1 MAEFRHIVRVNNTD
15 LKGDKPIYLSIQ
27 KIKGIGENFAR
38 AVCTLAKIDYMKITG
53 DFTDKDV
60 AAIEAVLVDP
70 IKAGVPAYYL
80 NRLKDY
86 ESGEDKHLY
95 TSDLDFEK
103 DQDIKRMKKMKSN
116 VGLRH
121 QWRLPVRGQRTGS
134 NFRPNKGKG
143 AVGKKKTSI
152 RK

>member
-15 LKGDKPIYLSIQ
+15 LKGDKAIYLSIQ

-53 DFTDKDV
+53 EFTDKDV
-60 AAIEAVLVDP
+60 KAIEAVLENP
-70 IKAGVPAYYL
+70 LKAGVPEYYL
-80 NRLKDY
+80 NRIKDY
-86 ESGEDKHLY
+86 ETGENKHLF

-134 NFRPNKGKG
+134 NFRPNKGKA